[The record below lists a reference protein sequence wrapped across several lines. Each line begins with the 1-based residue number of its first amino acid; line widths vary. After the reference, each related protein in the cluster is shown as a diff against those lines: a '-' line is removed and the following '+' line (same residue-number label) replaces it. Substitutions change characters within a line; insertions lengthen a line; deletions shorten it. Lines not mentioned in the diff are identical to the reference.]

1 MLNSPLMFGLSTL
14 DLIVI
19 VAYFCVLIFIGF
31 WAMRRIRNQEDYFL
45 GGRRFGKL
53 IQVFAAF
60 GQATSA
66 DTGPSVATTTS
77 NNGAAGIW
85 SALMML
91 FSTPSYWF
99 TAVWYRRMRLLS
111 LGDFFTERYA
121 SRWLGAVYAV
131 MASISLVLVLTVGFI
146 AMTKTV
152 LVMTPKA
159 DHELTT
165 AEQAEYARALRW
177 EELESRDFSYLSDS
191 ERTELKELRILAPN
205 KNFSHIDRF
214 ALIMV
219 MVVIVCIYSVAG
231 GLEAAFLSDMMQG
244 IFIILLSLMLIPF
257 SFVRINREF
266 GSEGMMGAFRVI
278 HEQLPESFFEIFGSP
293 YSLDFT
299 WYYIL
304 ALALMATI
312 NVAVGANQ
320 LVATGSARNEYT
332 ARVGLTYGTYLKRI
346 TTVFWG
352 LTALAAILLFG
363 DQVSDPDMLWG
374 YASRELLGPLNLGLI
389 GLMIAALMA
398 ALMST
403 ADMMMIT
410 ASGLITSSIYR
421 PLFPGR
427 SEKHYVAVG
436 RLFGVVVVLGAVGMV
451 MASDNLFG
459 RLKLLWE
466 FGVIYSA
473 GFWLGVLWR
482 RTNRRAVWAS
492 IVITFTLFFLLPSL
506 LPVAFP
512 GMRTDPYL
520 LKQTAQRIEERTYTA
535 HMADVEQRNRE
546 IAGWQSGQAAGVVA
560 EGGIPDASPRPIT
573 EGEKYVRQYAIP
585 SKSIFWAGGIQ
596 PGSEGTLQ
604 GTGLLSLELVLFDLL
619 GMDLE
624 HNSYA
629 FNETL
634 RILTRTLVPFLI
646 IVLVSLLSVHAKE
659 EEDGLDRF
667 YVRMKTPVAATPEE
681 DRKEVEASYAEVT
694 RFDHTLLFPR
704 TQWQFTRWDRTDS
717 LGFLFTLAMVGLIL
731 GLLLLVVNLGGKIG
745 G

>member
-1 MLNSPLMFGLSTL
+1 MFGLSTL

-19 VAYFCVLIFIGF
+19 AGYFFVLIGIGF

-66 DTGPSVATTTS
+66 DTGPSVATTTAT
-77 NNGAAGIW
+77 NGAAGIW

-121 SRWLGAVYAV
+121 SRWLGAVYAL
-131 MASISLVLVLTVGFI
+131 MASISLMLVLTVGFI

-159 DHELTT
+159 DHELTGEERT
-165 AEQAEYARALRW
+165 EHAKALRW
-177 EELESRDFSYLSDS
+177 EALESHDYTYLS
-191 ERTELKELRILAPN
+191 EQEKEELKELRILSPG

-214 ALIMV
+214 TLIMV
-219 MVVIVCIYSVAG
+219 MVVIVCLYSIAG

-257 SFVRINREF
+257 SMIRINRQF
-266 GSEGMMGAFRVI
+266 GSEGILEAFRVI
-278 HEQLPESFFEIFGSP
+278 HDQLPESFFEVFGSP

-363 DQVSDPDMLWG
+363 DQVSDPDMIWG

-421 PLFPGR
+421 PLFPER
-427 SEKHYVAVG
+427 SEKHYVNIG
-436 RLFGVVVVLGAVGMV
+436 RLFGTVVVLGAVGMV

-473 GFWLGVLWR
+473 GFWMGVLWR
-482 RTNRRAVWAS
+482 KTNRKAVWTS
-492 IVITFTLFFLLPSL
+492 IAVTFTLFFLLPSL
-506 LPVAFP
+506 LPVVFQ
-512 GMRTDPYL
+512 GIRTEPYL
-520 LKQTAQRIEERTYTA
+520 LKQTAERIEERTYTA
-535 HMADVEQRNRE
+535 HVADVEQRNRE
-546 IAGWQSGQAAGVVA
+546 IDSWLARKGGAAAG
-560 EGGIPDASPRPIT
+560 EEPPEPIVP
-573 EGEKYVRQYAIP
+573 GERFVRQYAIP
-585 SKSIFWAGGIQ
+585 CKSIFWAGGIHTGNDGQ
-596 PGSEGTLQ
+596 LI
-604 GTGLLSLELVLFDLL
+604 GTGLLSLELVVYDLV
-619 GMDLE
+619 GIDLRQ
-624 HNSYA
+624 NTYA
-629 FNETL
+629 LNETL

-646 IVLVSLLSVHAKE
+646 IFLVSLLTKHSRDE
-659 EEDGLDRF
+659 EEVLDRF
-667 YVRMKTPVAATPEE
+667 YVRMKTPVAATAEE
-681 DRKEVEASYAEVT
+681 DRKEVEASYADVT
-694 RFDHTLLFPR
+694 RFDHTKLFPR
-704 TQWQFTRWDRTDS
+704 SQWHFTKWDRTDS
-717 LGFLFTLAMVGLIL
+717 WGFLLTLVMVGLIL
-731 GLLLLVVNLGGKIG
+731 FLLLFVVNLGGKIG